1 MFKEIEKKDKE
12 HTLSRIVATF
22 DYEHKRDGGDYYVEE
37 IGFKGVWNT
46 TNNKRTWAE
55 RAETINEV
63 GSIYT
68 IQGFDLNYVGV
79 ILGPSVSY
87 NEQTKELEIL
97 PQNYKD
103 TEAFRGSS
111 KQKVEYNV
119 GSTKEKIILNSINVL
134 MKRGVKGLYIYAS
147 DEKLR
152 KALNKAQRGEI

>member
-1 MFKEIEKKDKE
+1 M
-12 HTLSRIVATF
+12 
-22 DYEHKRDGGDYYVEE
+22 
-37 IGFKGVWNT
+37 
-46 TNNKRTWAE
+46 
-55 RAETINEV
+55 
-63 GSIYT
+63 
-68 IQGFDLNYVGV
+68 